1 MANQQLYWKLEVA
14 SELQAHPVSQLAFIE
29 SRRSNFV
36 GLATC
41 STISS
46 RSHLLADPFASYR
59 KQSTGSKASL
69 ALFLSLYFYI
79 MCHVSFLV
87 VNISPSFFQFSFKAP
102 MFLSILEW
110 HFSENNNNNISLNI
124 NYLITQWN
132 FSSANGI
139 MEQSLLALFKV

>member
-14 SELQAHPVSQLAFIE
+14 SLLQAHPVSQLAFIE

-41 STISS
+41 STVSS

-59 KQSTGSKASL
+59 KQSTGSKASF

-79 MCHVSFLV
+79 MCYVSFLV
-87 VNISPSFFQFSFKAP
+87 VNLSPSFFQFSFKAP

-110 HFSENNNNNISLNI
+110 HFSENNNNSII

-132 FSSANGI
+132 FSSANSI
-139 MEQSLLALFKV
+139 MEQSLRAVLKV